1 MYRLLFLSFATLIA
15 LAVGTAA
22 TLFPA
27 ALLESKGVA
36 PTAASCLWMREVGVM
51 LLAMGV
57 VFVRVRTH
65 PDSPTVRALMAGNLL
80 IQLGL
85 LGIEVAGYANGVITL
100 LSGILPNAVLH
111 VVLALGFGWLWL
123 APPTP
128 QR

>member
-15 LAVGTAA
+15 LVVGTAA

>member
-1 MYRLLFLSFATLIA
+1 MYRLPFLSFATLIA

-36 PTAASCLWMREVGVM
+36 PTAATCLWMREVGVM

>member
-36 PTAASCLWMREVGVM
+36 PTAATCLWMREVGVM
-51 LLAMGV
+51 LLALGV